1 MYSFGNITEAAEA
14 AEFFDVAAKSM
25 EEMRESLR
33 SIDECSLDS
42 AGQWRKNLYFC
53 CAKLNHR
60 MLSSPPPPILEMI
73 ASELA
78 CFTKQTNI
86 YVQRKTIQ
94 ANNFAMCIGICYIA
108 HARAARKQ
116 ADTGYH
122 K

>member
-53 CAKLNHR
+53 
-60 MLSSPPPPILEMI
+60 
-73 ASELA
+73 
-78 CFTKQTNI
+78 
-86 YVQRKTIQ
+86 
-94 ANNFAMCIGICYIA
+94 
-108 HARAARKQ
+108 
-116 ADTGYH
+116 
-122 K
+122 